1 MSKKIL
7 IFGNKWINENLL
19 YKRKHPINMD
29 DIDLNKTV
37 LSDKVLMVKKT
48 LLNTSLDAKVM
59 VVSDH

>member
-7 IFGNKWINENLL
+7 IFGNKWINKNLL
-19 YKRKHPINMD
+19 YKRKHSINMD

-37 LSDKVLMVKKT
+37 LSDKVLIVKKT
-48 LLNTSLDAKVM
+48 LLNTSLDVKVM

>member
-7 IFGNKWINENLL
+7 IFSNKWINKNLL

>member
-7 IFGNKWINENLL
+7 IFSNKWINRNLL
-19 YKRKHPINMD
+19 YTRKHPINMD